1 MSEMKALV
9 FHGPQDLRYES
20 VPRPVP
26 GRNEV
31 LVRVKSVSICGS
43 DLSGYRGGNPMRVP
57 PLIMGHEFS
66 GEIAECGEG
75 ADKFKPKDRVGVI
88 TNLYCGTCSN
98 CRQGLQNVCENR
110 FIIGTTMKAGSYNGA
125 MAEYVLAPAEKIV
138 PLPDHVSFN
147 EAALAEPLSIALR
160 ATKHAGNMKGKSVG
174 VFGAGPIGQL
184 AIACMKHAG
193 AERIVAVDLV
203 DKRLEMA
210 ESMGASHTIN
220 AGNDVISEIE
230 KLTEGIGLD
239 CVFDAAGVE
248 ATINTGIEVVRNGGT
263 VLLVGMA
270 SPKINIELKHAI
282 AKEIKFLTSY
292 MYTSEM
298 KEGLDLIAEGKI
310 DVKKII
316 TAEYPLSEGPRIFS
330 ELFSGNS
337 RDIKVILKNS

>member
-1 MSEMKALV
+1 MYFTV
-9 FHGPQDLRYES
+9 PRDLRYES

-147 EAALAEPLSIALR
+147 EAAP
-160 ATKHAGNMKGKSVG
+160 G
-174 VFGAGPIGQL
+174 
-184 AIACMKHAG
+184 
-193 AERIVAVDLV
+193 
-203 DKRLEMA
+203 
-210 ESMGASHTIN
+210 GASVDSP
-220 AGNDVISEIE
+220 AGDKARGE
-230 KLTEGIGLD
+230 
-239 CVFDAAGVE
+239 
-248 ATINTGIEVVRNGGT
+248 
-263 VLLVGMA
+263 
-270 SPKINIELKHAI
+270 
-282 AKEIKFLTSY
+282 Y
-292 MYTSEM
+292 
-298 KEGLDLIAEGKI
+298 EGKERRRFRCGTHR
-310 DVKKII
+310 V
-316 TAEYPLSEGPRIFS
+316 
-330 ELFSGNS
+330 NS
-337 RDIKVILKNS
+337 P